1 MLRPGTPARPS
12 PPLLASSARPWAA
25 ALVACCALFVAV
37 LGVLVAGHTQ
47 PNRLDR
53 AVDAPVISWLGGHQ
67 TVALWLAFP
76 ASTIPAAALSAVIV
90 IACLLTRRPNGAV
103 LAALAVPTIA
113 ALNDGLL
120 KHLFHRTYQGL
131 LSYPSGH
138 TATMCALTATL
149 AVLLII
155 PPRPTRASA
164 LLWLI
169 PAAACLLTIVV
180 AIGVIGLRWH
190 YLTDTLAGAAE
201 GITTVGVLALLL
213 DLPSVKQWLDRLTP
227 STRPADQESH
237 HDRLPTARRPA
248 SPLQVAPPPATK
260 RRLQLG
266 GEGRSPVPAD
276 RSPARLRTQSEP
288 STVPPR
294 NSRNAARSV
303 PPFSARL
310 VTSTSAWT
318 IIPR

>member
-12 PPLLASSARPWAA
+12 PPLLAVSVRLRAA
-25 ALVACCALFVAV
+25 VLVACCALFVAL

-76 ASTIPAAALSAVIV
+76 ASTIPAASLSAVIV
-90 IACLLTRRPNGAV
+90 IFCLLARRPNGAV
-103 LAALAVPTIA
+103 LAAFAVPAIA

-138 TATMCALTATL
+138 TATMAALTATL
-149 AVLLII
+149 IVLLLI
-155 PPRPTRASA
+155 PPRPARPSA

-201 GITTVGVLALLL
+201 GIGTVGALALLL
-213 DLPSVKQWLDRLTP
+213 DLPPVKRWLDRLIP
-227 STRPADQESH
+227 SARPAAQESR
-237 HDRLPTARRPA
+237 HDRLPTARRSA
-248 SPLQVAPPPATK
+248 SP
-260 RRLQLG
+260 
-266 GEGRSPVPAD
+266 
-276 RSPARLRTQSEP
+276 
-288 STVPPR
+288 
-294 NSRNAARSV
+294 
-303 PPFSARL
+303 
-310 VTSTSAWT
+310 
-318 IIPR
+318 